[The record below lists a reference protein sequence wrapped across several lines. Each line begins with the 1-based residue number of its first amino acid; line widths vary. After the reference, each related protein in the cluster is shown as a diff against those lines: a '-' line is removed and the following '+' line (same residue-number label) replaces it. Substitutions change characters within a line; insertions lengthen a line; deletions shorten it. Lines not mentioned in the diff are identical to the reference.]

1 MPNLFAACRMEG
13 ELLVK
18 RVRLNA
24 AVQQAV
30 IDLFEA
36 QERDF
41 RAGVTTE
48 VPFTGNWNPDPEE
61 ILTIDVPQEAQVFEA
76 VIRGNATAVP
86 TSLYWWMRVIAPRQ
100 ANTAGIANSP

>member
-1 MPNLFAACRMEG
+1 FSATTESRTTPLNPTIAAWRPPHETEKTWHCP
-13 ELLVK
+13 
-18 RVRLNA
+18 
-24 AVQQAV
+24 
-30 IDLFEA
+30 
-36 QERDF
+36 
-41 RAGVTTE
+41 VTTE

>member
-1 MPNLFAACRMEG
+1 MPNLFAACRVDG

-18 RVRLNA
+18 RVRLDA

-30 IDLFEA
+30 IDLFEG

-41 RAGVTTE
+41 REGVTTE

-61 ILTIDVPQEAQVFEA
+61 ILTIDIPH
-76 VIRGNATAVP
+76 RSP
-86 TSLYWWMRVIAPRQ
+86 SL
-100 ANTAGIANSP
+100 